1 MSLGKK
7 IANEVIDITASLA
20 KRALNDSYSIAKIL
34 VKESFK
40 TSFKFAKNTTK
51 FSYHVVKILSK
62 RAMDH
67 HNQKQL
73 TRQESY
79 SVKPLNKLQTKQ
91 ISFEQF
97 QQQPVQQVQKQQ
109 VQHQVQQ
116 KRNNVI
122 YSNEFQ
128 QRTGQKMFT
137 ERHVHEH
144 GIGKVEEFHRNLLD
158 SGYLDPGKEKDVKKV
173 IGLLQEE
180 RKMLSKNKVFKSS
193 EYYATHDYVNNASKG
208 KQRGVKQS
216 VQTGDLKEFGE
227 EYKTKYE
234 IVKADISSY
243 YQKIEKTKDPQ
254 EKMFWAGRLEN
265 YAVYHD
271 KTLKQNGLGKAIEGM
286 KVQKTSLTPTEKLEA
301 KLKKLESLKKGMDLH
316 NKVEKKV
323 ATMENSRLKHAMQ
336 NRNGPSFEDMFL
348 NSDKE
353 RQQFRESQKRLAAE
367 EKAHR
372 EREIYF

>member
-1 MSLGKK
+1 MGIGKK
-7 IANEVIDITASLA
+7 ITNEVIDISASLL
-20 KRALNDSYSIAKIL
+20 KRGLNDAYSIGKIL

-40 TSFKFAKNTTK
+40 TSFKFAKNTAK

-62 RAMDH
+62 KAMDH

-79 SVKPLNKLQTKQ
+79 SVKPLNKLQNKQ
-91 ISFEQF
+91 VSFEQF
-97 QQQPVQQVQKQQ
+97 QQPPQQQVQKQ
-109 VQHQVQQ
+109 
-116 KRNNVI
+116 NNVV
-122 YSNEFQ
+122 YTNEFQ

-158 SGYLDPGKEKDVKKV
+158 SGYLDHSKEKDVKKV

-180 RKMLSKNKVFKSS
+180 RKMLSKNKVFKNS
-193 EYYATHDYVNNASKG
+193 EYYAMYDYVNNATKG
-208 KQRGVKQS
+208 KQRGVKQA
-216 VQTGDLKEFGE
+216 VQKGDVKEFTE
-227 EYKTKYE
+227 EYKQKYE
-234 IVKADISSY
+234 IVRADISSY

-271 KTLKQNGLGKAIEGM
+271 KTLKQNGLGKSIEGM

-301 KLKKLESLKKGMDLH
+301 KLKKLESLKKGMNLH
-316 NKVEKKV
+316 NKIEKKV
-323 ATMENSRLKHAMQ
+323 ATMENSRLKFAME

-348 NSDKE
+348 KTDKE
-353 RQQFRESQKRLAAE
+353 RQQFRESQKRIAAE